1 MDSLNLTLLMSLKTV
16 PWVVASRTFGNNHAT
31 LIGLLVNWWVLAS
44 PQTRWALES
53 GPAFGYRGHGVGGG
67 MCDALLCEG
76 AEVCG
81 VLEVEGTRSKYTAEK
96 IGKFFTAEIEHY
108 RSLSFGIL
116 VLYAYSP
123 SGKGKERAY
132 QAARDEETIQEV
144 LRISK
149 SFPEKGIIV
158 ITLDKLYKR
167 QSTGIRSRNEYYW
180 GELSKVKGFLY
191 ERGQETKS
199 LLLYGEV

>member
-1 MDSLNLTLLMSLKTV
+1 
-16 PWVVASRTFGNNHAT
+16 
-31 LIGLLVNWWVLAS
+31 
-44 PQTRWALES
+44 
-53 GPAFGYRGHGVGGG
+53 

-96 IGKFFTAEIEHY
+96 IGKFFTAEVEHY

-123 SGKGKERAY
+123 TGKGRERAY
-132 QAARDEETIQEV
+132 PAARDEETIQEV
-144 LRISK
+144 LQISS
-149 SFPEKGIIV
+149 SFPEKDIIV

-191 ERGQETKS
+191 ERGQETES